1 MQRWC
6 TFPFSSPFPPR
17 GCIFRSIGALVSPDA
32 CPADTPTGIPWFV
45 ARKKKRKKEKEGE
58 TFYVERKGSFFFL
71 FFSLPV
77 GRWSGDNEAYQIC
90 EINRCR
96 TRRENETIAWG
107 RKVFFGIRSILF
119 RAKLRKKKL
128 KFRSRD
134 AALSIFLVSGKR
146 NLFLRGVDRE
156 LFQMAFIDP
165 IDLIVHLLL
174 QRWR

>member
-1 MQRWC
+1 MR
-6 TFPFSSPFPPR
+6 PSR
-17 GCIFRSIGALVSPDA
+17 
-32 CPADTPTGIPWFV
+32 
-45 ARKKKRKKEKEGE
+45 EEGK
-58 TFYVERKGSFFFL
+58 F
-71 FFSLPV
+71 
-77 GRWSGDNEAYQIC
+77 
-90 EINRCR
+90 
-96 TRRENETIAWG
+96 
-107 RKVFFGIRSILF
+107 FFGIRSILF

-174 QRWR
+174 QR